1 MLPYHD
7 SRLTRII
14 LIVFFVALAGYAYY
28 EIRGLLSGPVIE
40 VENRVMEVS
49 EQFIT
54 IEGKAGRIATLSM
67 NGKTIPV
74 TEDGAFAEGYV
85 LAEGYNRIV
94 LEARD
99 RYGNATEREIEIIYT
114 PSTGSTPSN
123 ASGQASS
130 PQATTTQ

>member
-14 LIVFFVALAGYAYY
+14 LIVFFIALASYAYY
-28 EIRGLLSGPVIE
+28 EVRGLLSGPVIE
-40 VENRVMEVS
+40 IDNRVMEVTTA
-49 EQFIT
+49 FIT
-54 IEGKAGRIATLSM
+54 IEGKAGHIATLSM

-74 TEDGAFAEGYV
+74 TEDGSFSEGYV

-99 RYGNATEREIEIIYT
+99 RYGNATEREIEIVYNPIA
-114 PSTGSTPSN
+114 SSTPTV
-123 ASGQASS
+123 APAR
-130 PQATTTQ
+130 